1 MVVVDEHGKFR
12 TTHVAGLR
20 RTHDLVYKHG
30 RPYYFR
36 TRSPL
41 YQFEAKVEFEHL
53 YGGGLIV
60 HNAGGAGQTKSSL
73 TDSDKDKIA
82 SLAVLQGNVQLKGFL

>member
-41 YQFEAKVEFEHL
+41 YQLEAKVEFEHL

-60 HNAGGAGQTKSSL
+60 HNAGGAEQTKVLLPRLTRIRSL
-73 TDSDKDKIA
+73 R
-82 SLAVLQGNVQLKGFL
+82 LQFYKGVYN